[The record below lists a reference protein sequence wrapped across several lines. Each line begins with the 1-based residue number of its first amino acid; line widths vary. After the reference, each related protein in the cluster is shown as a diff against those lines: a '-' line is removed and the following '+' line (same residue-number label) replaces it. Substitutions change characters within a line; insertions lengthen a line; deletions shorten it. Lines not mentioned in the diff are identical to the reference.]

1 MFWKYFALLLGGL
14 AAMAISLGL
23 AYRYELEWLR
33 VVALTVP
40 VAFVGLGAM
49 FLKRRRQRADR
60 TSSPD
65 SVEYAEDVRARAGAY
80 VFALVATAIALAVG
94 VASPSVPSWII
105 LLGLL
110 AVLVIGYG
118 ISRLWVN
125 RSARQ

>member
-1 MFWKYFALLLGGL
+1 MFWKYFALLLGGI
-14 AAMAISLGL
+14 ATMAIGLGL
-23 AYRYELEWLR
+23 AYHYELEWLR
-33 VVALTVP
+33 VVALTLP
-40 VAFVGLGAM
+40 VALVGLGAM
-49 FLKRRRQRADR
+49 VVKRRAQRADR
-60 TSSPD
+60 TSTPD

-94 VASPSVPSWII
+94 VVSPAVPSWII

-118 ISRLWVN
+118 ISRVWVN

>member
-1 MFWKYFALLLGGL
+1 MFWKYIALLLGGI
-14 AAMAISLGL
+14 AAMAIGLGL

-49 FLKRRRQRADR
+49 IVKRRTQRANR
-60 TSSPD
+60 TDGPD
-65 SVEYAEDVRARAGAY
+65 SVEYAEDVRARAAAY
-80 VFALVATAIALAVG
+80 VFALIATAIALAVG
-94 VASPSVPSWII
+94 VASPAVPSWII